1 MNTTPGLQ
9 AERQY
14 AIANGGGPYEVFVRD
29 LKRLGDTGFADWLK
43 TSFCDANPSPKRGWF
58 YSNSDALFGQQ
69 FCVAAK
75 SFDDDVRRVAARGIH
90 WAMAAFDPEQGEPY
104 GLLELVGVAEAMG
117 AADLLPQV
125 AQSLT
130 CWFDPEARAFV
141 RGLESAEDVLI
152 LREILES
159 AFRLSPAGRGRG
171 PDSEVHFEPITRW
184 ASGILLR
191 HPHALRRAFVPAYAP
206 MYMLALCGNT
216 QDADRRRMAG
226 VVESGW
232 RTDDDPFPSLFTFPS
247 DTKPGAVYPY
257 NYDRLVDLAD
267 RFLNESREDV
277 PTIQVEDPF
286 GSWWSLSA
294 TDAVSTSPYCLGYSK
309 ATIAELMERELE
321 PA

>member
-14 AIANGGGPYEVFVRD
+14 AIANGGGPYEGFVRD
-29 LKRLGDTGFADWLK
+29 LKRLRDTGFADWLK
-43 TSFCDANPSPKRGWF
+43 ASFCGPDPSPKPGWF

-69 FCVAAK
+69 FCLAAE
-75 SFDDDVRRVAARGIH
+75 SFDDDARRVAAEGIH
-90 WAMAAFDPEQGEPY
+90 WAMAAFDPEQGVPY

-130 CWFDPEARAFV
+130 VWFDPDARAFV

-152 LREILES
+152 LREILEC
-159 AFRLSPAGRGRG
+159 AFRLSPAGMGAG
-171 PDSEVHFEPITRW
+171 SDSQMHFEPIAQW
-184 ASGILLR
+184 ASAILLR

-216 QDADRRRMAG
+216 READRKRMAG

-247 DTKPGAVYPY
+247 DKKPGAVYPY
-257 NYDRLVDLAD
+257 NYDRLTDLAD
-267 RFLNESREDV
+267 RFLNESRGDV
-277 PTIQVEDPF
+277 PTIQAENPF
-286 GSWWSLSA
+286 EREGALSA
-294 TDAVSTSPYCLGYSK
+294 TDAVFRPKYDWGYLK
-309 ATIAELMERELE
+309 ATVEEVMERELE